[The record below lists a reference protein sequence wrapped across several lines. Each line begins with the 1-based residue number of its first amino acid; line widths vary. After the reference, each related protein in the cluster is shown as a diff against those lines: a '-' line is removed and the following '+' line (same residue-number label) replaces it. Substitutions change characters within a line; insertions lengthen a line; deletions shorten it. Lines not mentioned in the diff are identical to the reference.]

1 MVVLLAGILVAGCFG
16 VGEKRE
22 KSPGSA
28 LWIGPGSKELEA
40 SEVARLQES
49 GIRELMVEV
58 AELDPGAPQPL
69 VPVTPPALPPSIP
82 TTLAIE
88 GRWSGGGD
96 PAGLAERV
104 LEGARQLRF
113 DQESRGVVVVGWHFD
128 LETGD
133 SLGSYADFLDEIRSG
148 LDDTLFL
155 SASLGRDDLDA
166 PDLERVAEAVDFVV
180 PFLYGQRVQEQ
191 EDGEA
196 WDFVRLERQ
205 LRRLEEVGVPYLLG
219 VVTLGTATHLS
230 DEGAVKARTTGLSLQ
245 EILWNRDL
253 KLRPGFSLEGV
264 NRRVYSVNAERRTE
278 VGKWEVRAGES
289 IRVVRPA
296 TSDLEELM
304 RLAGVW
310 ELPNYLGQ
318 LYYRLPSPD
327 ERLSLSLEN
336 LVNALEP
343 VPATPDLHL
352 DASLQRRTGRGWLA
366 RFSITNENG
375 EITEL
380 SLVDSNYLQVQVLN
394 GEFSQHRVQ
403 PGDFYRYDLYRT
415 TDDGGIE
422 RGFRHPDVLRLFLPI
437 LEGEQQVASGDV
449 EIYVRGEPEL
459 ELVGNFLLSDGRELA
474 VGPVRWPAD
483 DEDDG

>member
-1 MVVLLAGILVAGCFG
+1 
-16 VGEKRE
+16 
-22 KSPGSA
+22 
-28 LWIGPGSKELEA
+28 
-40 SEVARLQES
+40 
-49 GIRELMVEV
+49 
-58 AELDPGAPQPL
+58 
-69 VPVTPPALPPSIP
+69 
-82 TTLAIE
+82 
-88 GRWSGGGD
+88 
-96 PAGLAERV
+96 
-104 LEGARQLRF
+104 
-113 DQESRGVVVVGWHFD
+113 
-128 LETGD
+128 
-133 SLGSYADFLDEIRSG
+133 
-148 LDDTLFL
+148 
-155 SASLGRDDLDA
+155 
-166 PDLERVAEAVDFVV
+166 
-180 PFLYGQRVQEQ
+180 
-191 EDGEA
+191 
-196 WDFVRLERQ
+196 
-205 LRRLEEVGVPYLLG
+205 
-219 VVTLGTATHLS
+219 
-230 DEGAVKARTTGLSLQ
+230 VKARTTGLSLQ